1 MLGSLTLRGGVVTE
15 RDKTPR
21 TSDRAPGGVRPM
33 DEFASFN
40 ENFVLAL
47 FAVLLLTAMWARAIV
62 AIDHWV
68 WAGRSNC
75 PEIAPQSAQS
85 DNG

>member
-1 MLGSLTLRGGVVTE
+1 M
-15 RDKTPR
+15 
-21 TSDRAPGGVRPM
+21 RPM

-47 FAVLLLTAMWARAIV
+47 FAVLLLMAMWGCAIV

-68 WAGRSNC
+68 WAGRSNVSHRRCGC